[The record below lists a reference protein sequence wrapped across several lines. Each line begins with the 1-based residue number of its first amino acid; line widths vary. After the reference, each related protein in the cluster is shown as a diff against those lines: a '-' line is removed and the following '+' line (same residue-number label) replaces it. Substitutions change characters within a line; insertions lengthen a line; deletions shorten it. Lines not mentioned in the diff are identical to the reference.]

1 MYNESLLELAKV
13 GGPAVVIVAIFVLY
27 LWKKA
32 QLDNLRENNHMA
44 HSTAAT
50 DRLVDALKEVAV
62 SNTKLA
68 DKIGDCPVRK

>member
-1 MYNESLLELAKV
+1 MEESLLELAKV
-13 GGPAVVIVAIFVLY
+13 GGPTVIIVLIFVWY

-32 QLDNLRENNHMA
+32 QLDDVRENNHME

-62 SNTKLA
+62 SNALLA
-68 DKIGDCPVRK
+68 DKIGSCPIRK